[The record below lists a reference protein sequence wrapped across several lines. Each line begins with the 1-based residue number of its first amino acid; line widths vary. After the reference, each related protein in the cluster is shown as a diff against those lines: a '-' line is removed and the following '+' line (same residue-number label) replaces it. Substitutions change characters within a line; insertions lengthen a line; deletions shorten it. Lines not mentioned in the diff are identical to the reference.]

1 MRSYK
6 KVLLSLACI
15 PFVSSIGYADMP
27 VDFLT
32 VDKTGGA
39 VQYGTG
45 YKIKTEQFLGQ
56 CVTFTSN
63 DTYDGGS
70 SQQESTFE
78 LAESTSDIVKKSNLS
93 ASASLK
99 AVAGA
104 ATISANNK
112 TDVVAS
118 SEASVYNLTLFAS
131 AYQYDQPKFR
141 FFENANLSDM
151 ALGLLADPLKQGE
164 FKERCGDGF
173 VIAIQEG
180 RDFLGTATVKKQS
193 LKQSAEFTS
202 KTGLGVKSVGYEANA
217 NLDIAKTL
225 TSTFGSN
232 NFKIYTYNTGSDDV
246 NPSSVDELKTYF
258 KNFFKNSKDYKRRVN
273 FIVVPYTVLN
283 NYPYNDILQGD
294 TKADYIGYMADAL
307 WDLKAAMKDADFI
320 LDNEM
325 QQFFALGTT
334 AQDKTTRIQ
343 AIKKYQQV
351 WRQEFT
357 DLLKAA
363 NQCNENFTSEC
374 ETLASYYRDDRKLSN
389 LTSMIMPER
398 YVNDCYSPIVIN
410 PVERSQELT
419 AQLMTGFDTVAGD
432 NETGGDNVRITSSLE
447 YYTDKRVMKAD
458 INTAKIEWK
467 RDEYKNMPLE
477 VRTNKGESGFGKK
490 ITMTT
495 FDLDNPKN
503 YGLPFD
509 RKLDTCTW
517 KDPTNPVKSRKI
529 YKAPIGKN
537 GFERYG
543 FDNDFVHG
551 VVDSISKKDARGQSE
566 YGPGVG
572 DYNSIR
578 CAVDAKGKRDNSLTC
593 ESINLKSFE
602 LDLVSLQDIN
612 AHSWKDPQEYKKPD
626 ALVNFL
632 GGKPIQYRVKR
643 TVIKPKYTIPASQ
656 LKIMNKVSTDKLKPV
671 KLMTPLI
678 KQ

>member
-1 MRSYK
+1 MRGYRKS
-6 KVLLSLACI
+6 LLSLACI
-15 PFVSSIGYADMP
+15 PFVSTVLFADMP

-45 YKIKTEQFLGQ
+45 YKIKSEQFLGQ

-78 LAESTSDIVKKSNLS
+78 LAESTSDIVKKSNMS

-141 FFENANLSDM
+141 FFENAKLSDM

-246 NPSSVDELKTYF
+246 NPSSVDELKKYF
-258 KNFFKNSKDYKRRVN
+258 QNFFKNSKDYKRRVN

-294 TKADYIGYMADAL
+294 TKEDYIGYMADAL
-307 WDLKAAMKDADFI
+307 WDLKAAIKDADFV

-325 QQFFALGTT
+325 QKFFALGTSP
-334 AQDKTTRIQ
+334 QMINKRVQSIGKYKTI
-343 AIKKYQQV
+343 
-351 WRQEFT
+351 WRQEFN

-363 NQCNENFTSEC
+363 NQCNENFTPQC
-374 ETLASYYRDDRKLSN
+374 QQLASYYRDDRKLTN
-389 LTSMIMPER
+389 LTSTIMPER
-398 YVNDCYSPIVIN
+398 YVNDCYSPIVLN
-410 PVERSQELT
+410 PVENSQELNP
-419 AQLMTGFDTVAGD
+419 QLMTGFDTVAGD
-432 NETGGDNVRITSSLE
+432 NETGGNNIRVTSALE
-447 YYTDKRVMKAD
+447 YYIDKRIMKAD
-458 INTAKIEWK
+458 INIAKIEWK

-477 VRTNKGESGFGKK
+477 VRTNKGESGYGKK
-490 ITMTT
+490 ITMKT
-495 FDLDNPKN
+495 FDLDNPRN
-503 YGLPFD
+503 FMLGSD

-517 KDPTNPVKSRKI
+517 KDPSNPVKSPKI
-529 YKAPIGKN
+529 HKAPLGQN

-543 FDNDFVHG
+543 FDNGAVHG

-572 DYNSIR
+572 DFNSIR
-578 CAVDAKGKRDNSLTC
+578 CAVDAKGKRDNTLTC
-593 ESINLKSFE
+593 ESVNLKSFE
-602 LDLVSLQDIN
+602 LNLVSMQDVEAN
-612 AHSWKDPQEYKKPD
+612 KWTDPNQYKEPEL
-626 ALVNFL
+626 LVSFL
-632 GGKPIQYRVKR
+632 GGKVLNYKAKMIPV
-643 TVIKPKYTIPASQ
+643 KPKYVIPTSQ
-656 LKIMNKVSTDKLKPV
+656 IKLMQKLKPLKIM
-671 KLMTPLI
+671 TPI
-678 KQ
+678 K